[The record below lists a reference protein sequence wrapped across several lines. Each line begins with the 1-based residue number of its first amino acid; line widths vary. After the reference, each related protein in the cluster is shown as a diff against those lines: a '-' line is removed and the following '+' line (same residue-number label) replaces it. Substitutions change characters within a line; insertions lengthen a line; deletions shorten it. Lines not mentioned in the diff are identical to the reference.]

1 MSDVSQAVA
10 AGVAR
15 IRTVN
20 QLNASNN
27 VSNALQLGA
36 NVHGVYFNIFD
47 ARANA
52 AMSRWRIQIK
62 RRMRDGVAILVPSGM
77 FTNNNL
83 MIDFAGLR

>member
-1 MSDVSQAVA
+1 MSEVSQAVV

-20 QLNASNN
+20 QLHAPNH
-27 VSNALQLGA
+27 VSNALRLGA
-36 NVHGVYFNIFD
+36 NEHGVYFDIFD
-47 ARANA
+47 ARANT
-52 AMSRWRIQIK
+52 AMSRWLIQIK
-62 RRMRDGVAILVPSGM
+62 RGMRDGVAVLIPSGM